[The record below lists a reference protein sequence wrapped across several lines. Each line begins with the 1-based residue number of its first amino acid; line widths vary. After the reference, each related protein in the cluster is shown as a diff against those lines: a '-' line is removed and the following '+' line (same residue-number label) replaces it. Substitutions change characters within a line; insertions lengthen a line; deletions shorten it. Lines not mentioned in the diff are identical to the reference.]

1 MWTNETLIALLT
13 ALLGGGGLV
22 TALAAWRRDAKK
34 GPIDAQTA
42 KVADAVAVSEVAT
55 GWVQYQDE
63 KMRDQDAKIASLALK
78 LDSVSTLVQEWDTWY
93 MDLDVRWPYH
103 RDQSTP
109 PRPPRRNSK
118 IVHNK
123 ENE

>member
-1 MWTNETLIALLT
+1 MWTNETLITLLT
-13 ALLGGGGLV
+13 ALLGGGGLI

-63 KMRDQDAKIASLALK
+63 KMRDQDAKIASMSLK
-78 LDSVSTLVQEWDTWY
+78 LDLVSTLAQEWDTWY
-93 MDLDVRWPYH
+93 MDLDERWPYH
-103 RDQSTP
+103 RNQSSP
-109 PRPPRRNSK
+109 PRPPRLSPK

>member
-13 ALLGGGGLV
+13 ALLGGGGLI

-63 KMRDQDAKIASLALK
+63 KMRDQDAKIASMSLK
-78 LDSVSTLVQEWDTWY
+78 LDSVSTLAQEWDTWY

-103 RDQSTP
+103 RNQSSP
-109 PRPPRRNSK
+109 PRPPRLSPK

>member
-1 MWTNETLIALLT
+1 MWTSETLIALLT

-78 LDSVSTLVQEWDTWY
+78 LDSVSTLAQEWDTWY

-109 PRPPRRNSK
+109 PRPPRRSSK

-123 ENE
+123 ENG

>member
-103 RDQSTP
+103 RNQSTP
-109 PRPPRRNSK
+109 PRPPRRSPK

>member
-63 KMRDQDAKIASLALK
+63 KMRDQDAKIASMSLK
-78 LDSVSTLVQEWDTWY
+78 LDSVATLAQEWDTWY

-103 RDQSTP
+103 RNQSSP
-109 PRPPRRNSK
+109 PRPPRRSPK

>member
-78 LDSVSTLVQEWDTWY
+78 LDSVSTLAQEWDTWY

-103 RDQSTP
+103 RNQSSP

>member
-34 GPIDAQTA
+34 GPIDAHTA

-109 PRPPRRNSK
+109 PRPPRRSSK

>member
-1 MWTNETLIALLT
+1 MWSNETLITLLT
-13 ALLGGGGLV
+13 ALLGGGGLI

-63 KMRDQDAKIASLALK
+63 KMRDQDAKIASMSLK
-78 LDSVSTLVQEWDTWY
+78 LDSVSTLAQEWDTWY

-103 RDQSTP
+103 RNQSSP
-109 PRPPRRNSK
+109 PRPPRRSPK
-118 IVHNK
+118 SVHNK

>member
-1 MWTNETLIALLT
+1 MWSTEMLITLLT
-13 ALLGGGGLV
+13 ALLGGGGLI

-63 KMRDQDAKIASLALK
+63 KMRDQDAKIASMSLK
-78 LDSVSTLVQEWDTWY
+78 LDSVSTLAQEWDTWY
-93 MDLDVRWPYH
+93 MDLDGRWPYH
-103 RDQSTP
+103 RNQSSP
-109 PRPPRRNSK
+109 PRPPRRSPK

>member
-1 MWTNETLIALLT
+1 MWTSETLITLLT

-55 GWVQYQDE
+55 GWVQYQDG

-78 LDSVSTLVQEWDTWY
+78 LDSVSTLAQEWDTWY

-103 RDQSTP
+103 RNQSTP
-109 PRPPRRNSK
+109 PRPPRRSSK

>member
-1 MWTNETLIALLT
+1 MWTSETLITLLT

-42 KVADAVAVSEVAT
+42 EVADAVAVSEVAT

-78 LDSVSTLVQEWDTWY
+78 LDSVSTLAQEWDTWY
-93 MDLDVRWPYH
+93 KDLDVRWPYH

-109 PRPPRRNSK
+109 PRPPRRSPK
-118 IVHNK
+118 IVHSK

>member
-1 MWTNETLIALLT
+1 MWTSETLITLLT

-78 LDSVSTLVQEWDTWY
+78 LDAVSTLAQEWDTWY

-103 RDQSTP
+103 RNQSTP
-109 PRPPRRNSK
+109 PRPPRRSPK
-118 IVHNK
+118 IVHKK
-123 ENE
+123 EGE

>member
-1 MWTNETLIALLT
+1 MWTSETLITLLT

-63 KMRDQDAKIASLALK
+63 KMRDQDAKITSLALK

-93 MDLDVRWPYH
+93 MDLNVRWPYH
-103 RDQSTP
+103 RNQATP
-109 PRPPRRNSK
+109 PRPPRRSPK
-118 IVHNK
+118 IVHK
-123 ENE
+123 EGE

>member
-1 MWTNETLIALLT
+1 MWSNETLSTLLT
-13 ALLGGGGLV
+13 ALLGGGGLI

-63 KMRDQDAKIASLALK
+63 KMRAQDAKIANLALK
-78 LDSVSTLVQEWDTWY
+78 LDSVSTLTQEWDTWY
-93 MDLDVRWPYH
+93 MDLGARWPYH
-103 RDQSTP
+103 RNQSTP
-109 PRPPRRNSK
+109 PRPPRRSSK

>member
-1 MWTNETLIALLT
+1 MWSNETLITLLT
-13 ALLGGGGLV
+13 ALLGGGGLI

-63 KMRDQDAKIASLALK
+63 KMRAQDAKIASMSLK
-78 LDSVSTLVQEWDTWY
+78 LDLVSTLAQEWDTWY
-93 MDLDVRWPYH
+93 MDLNVRWPYH
-103 RDQSTP
+103 RNQSSP
-109 PRPPRRNSK
+109 PRPPRRSPK

>member
-1 MWTNETLIALLT
+1 MWTSETLIAFLT

-78 LDSVSTLVQEWDTWY
+78 LDSVSTLAQEWDTWY

-103 RDQSTP
+103 RNQSTP
-109 PRPPRRNSK
+109 PRPPRRSPK

>member
-1 MWTNETLIALLT
+1 MWTNETLITLLT
-13 ALLGGGGLV
+13 ALLGGGGLI

-63 KMRDQDAKIASLALK
+63 KMRDQDAKIASMSLK
-78 LDSVSTLVQEWDTWY
+78 LDSVSTLAQEWDTWY

-103 RDQSTP
+103 RNQSSP
-109 PRPPRRNSK
+109 PRPPRLSPK

>member
-1 MWTNETLIALLT
+1 MWTSETLIAILT

-78 LDSVSTLVQEWDTWY
+78 LDAVSTLAQEWDTWY

-109 PRPPRRNSK
+109 PRPPRLSPK

>member
-1 MWTNETLIALLT
+1 MWSNETLITLLT
-13 ALLGGGGLV
+13 ALLGGGGLI

-55 GWVQYQDE
+55 GWVHYQDE
-63 KMRDQDAKIASLALK
+63 KMRDQDAKIASMSLK
-78 LDSVSTLVQEWDTWY
+78 LDLVSALAQEWDTWY

-103 RDQSTP
+103 RNQSSP
-109 PRPPRRNSK
+109 PRPPRLSPK

-123 ENE
+123 DGE

>member
-1 MWTNETLIALLT
+1 MWTSETLIALLT

-103 RDQSTP
+103 RNQSTP
-109 PRPPRRNSK
+109 PRPPRRSPK

>member
-1 MWTNETLIALLT
+1 MWTSETLITLLT

-78 LDSVSTLVQEWDTWY
+78 LDSVSTLAQEWDTWY

-103 RDQSTP
+103 RNQSTP
-109 PRPPRRNSK
+109 PRPPRRSPK

>member
-1 MWTNETLIALLT
+1 MWTNETLITLLT
-13 ALLGGGGLV
+13 ALLGGGGLI

-63 KMRDQDAKIASLALK
+63 KMRDQDAKIASMSLK
-78 LDSVSTLVQEWDTWY
+78 LDSVSTLAQEWDTWY

-103 RDQSTP
+103 RNQSSP
-109 PRPPRRNSK
+109 PRPPRRSPK

>member
-1 MWTNETLIALLT
+1 MWSNETLITLLT
-13 ALLGGGGLV
+13 ALLGGGGLI

-63 KMRDQDAKIASLALK
+63 KMRDQDAKIASMSLK

-103 RDQSTP
+103 RNQSSP
-109 PRPPRRNSK
+109 PRPPRRSPK

-123 ENE
+123 ENV

>member
-1 MWTNETLIALLT
+1 MWSNETLITLLT
-13 ALLGGGGLV
+13 ALLGGGGLI

-63 KMRDQDAKIASLALK
+63 KMRDQDAKIASISLK
-78 LDSVSTLVQEWDTWY
+78 LDLVSTLAQEWDTWY

-103 RDQSTP
+103 RNQSSP
-109 PRPPRRNSK
+109 PRPPRRSPK

>member
-1 MWTNETLIALLT
+1 MWSNETLIALLT
-13 ALLGGGGLV
+13 ALLGGGGLI

-63 KMRDQDAKIASLALK
+63 KMRDQDAKIASMSLK
-78 LDSVSTLVQEWDTWY
+78 LDSVSTLAQEWDTWY
-93 MDLDVRWPYH
+93 MDLNVRWPYH
-103 RDQSTP
+103 RDQSSP
-109 PRPPRRNSK
+109 PRPPRRSPK

>member
-1 MWTNETLIALLT
+1 MWTSETLITLLT

-78 LDSVSTLVQEWDTWY
+78 LDSVSTLAQEWDTWY

-103 RDQSTP
+103 RNQSTP
-109 PRPPRRNSK
+109 PRPPRRSSK

>member
-1 MWTNETLIALLT
+1 MWTSETLITLLT

-78 LDSVSTLVQEWDTWY
+78 LDLVSTLAQEWDTWY

-103 RDQSTP
+103 RTQSTP
-109 PRPPRRNSK
+109 PRPPRVSSK

>member
-1 MWTNETLIALLT
+1 MWTSETLIAFLT

-78 LDSVSTLVQEWDTWY
+78 LDSVSTLAQEWDTWY

-103 RDQSTP
+103 RNQSTP
-109 PRPPRRNSK
+109 PRPPRVSSK

>member
-42 KVADAVAVSEVAT
+42 RVADAVAVSEVAT

-78 LDSVSTLVQEWDTWY
+78 LDSVSTLAQEWDTWY

-103 RDQSTP
+103 RDQSSP
-109 PRPPRRNSK
+109 PRPPRRSSK

>member
-103 RDQSTP
+103 RNQSTP
-109 PRPPRRNSK
+109 PRPPRVSPK

>member
-1 MWTNETLIALLT
+1 MWTNETLITFLT
-13 ALLGGGGLV
+13 ALLGGGGLI

-63 KMRDQDAKIASLALK
+63 KMRDQDAKIASMSLK
-78 LDSVSTLVQEWDTWY
+78 LDSVSTLAQEWDTWY

-103 RDQSTP
+103 RNQSSP
-109 PRPPRRNSK
+109 PRPPRLSPK

>member
-1 MWTNETLIALLT
+1 MWSNETLITLLT
-13 ALLGGGGLV
+13 ALLGGGGLI

-63 KMRDQDAKIASLALK
+63 KMRDQDAKIASMSLK
-78 LDSVSTLVQEWDTWY
+78 LDLVSTLAHEWDTWY

-103 RDQSTP
+103 RNQSSP
-109 PRPPRRNSK
+109 PRPPRRSPK

>member
-1 MWTNETLIALLT
+1 MWTSEMLITLLT

-78 LDSVSTLVQEWDTWY
+78 LDSVSTLAQEWDTWY

-103 RDQSTP
+103 RNQSTP
-109 PRPPRRNSK
+109 PRPPRRSPK

>member
-1 MWTNETLIALLT
+1 MWTNETLIAFLT

-78 LDSVSTLVQEWDTWY
+78 LDSVSTLAQEWDTWY

-103 RDQSTP
+103 RNQSTP
-109 PRPPRRNSK
+109 PRPPRRSPK

>member
-1 MWTNETLIALLT
+1 MWSNETLITLLT
-13 ALLGGGGLV
+13 ALLGGGGLI

-63 KMRDQDAKIASLALK
+63 KMRAQDAKIASMSLK
-78 LDSVSTLVQEWDTWY
+78 LDSVSTLAQEWDTWY

-103 RDQSTP
+103 RNQSSP
-109 PRPPRRNSK
+109 PRPPRRSPR
-118 IVHNK
+118 VVPLK
-123 ENE
+123 EGE

>member
-1 MWTNETLIALLT
+1 MWSNETLITLLT
-13 ALLGGGGLV
+13 ALLGGGGLI

-63 KMRDQDAKIASLALK
+63 KMRAQDAKIASMSLK
-78 LDSVSTLVQEWDTWY
+78 LDLVSTLAQEWDTWY

-103 RDQSTP
+103 RNQSSP
-109 PRPPRRNSK
+109 PRPPRPSPR
-118 IVHNK
+118 VVPPK
-123 ENE
+123 EGE

>member
-1 MWTNETLIALLT
+1 MWTSETLITLLT

-63 KMRDQDAKIASLALK
+63 KMRDQDAKIANLALK
-78 LDSVSTLVQEWDTWY
+78 LDSVSTLAQEWATWY

-103 RDQSTP
+103 RNQSTP
-109 PRPPRRNSK
+109 PRPPRRSPK
-118 IVHNK
+118 MLHK
-123 ENE
+123 EGE

>member
-1 MWTNETLIALLT
+1 MWTSETLIALLT

-78 LDSVSTLVQEWDTWY
+78 LDSVSTLAQEWDTWY

-103 RDQSTP
+103 RNQSTP
-109 PRPPRRNSK
+109 PRPPRRSPK

>member
-1 MWTNETLIALLT
+1 MWTNETLITLLT

-34 GPIDAQTA
+34 GPVDAQTA

-78 LDSVSTLVQEWDTWY
+78 LDLVSTLAQEWDTWY

-103 RDQSTP
+103 RNQSSP
-109 PRPPRRNSK
+109 PRPPRRSPR
-118 IVHNK
+118 VVPHK
-123 ENE
+123 EGE